1 MTQYVKNPIMPGF
14 YPDPSIVAV
23 GEDYY
28 LVNSTFAYFPG
39 LPVLHSRDL
48 VHWEQIG
55 NVMDRESQLPLSHAG
70 HSQGL
75 FAPTIRY
82 HEGTFYVI
90 CTNVSYGGNYVV
102 TAENPEGPWSEPHYL
117 EGADGIDPSLF
128 FDTDGKCY
136 YIGTHPNPEGCR
148 YDGDWYIWV
157 QELDLD
163 SWKLVGEHKN
173 VWNGAMRGV
182 HWPEGPH
189 LYKKGE
195 YYYILHA
202 EGGTGPEHA
211 VSVCRSRDIWGPYE
225 NCFCNPILTH
235 RHLGQAYPVKYVG
248 HADLVET
255 PAGEWY
261 MTMLAVRPL
270 EGYTTMGRE
279 TFLAKVTW
287 ENDWPVVNVG
297 IGRLTEEVEVS
308 LPQWL
313 PQQDPNSYTRR
324 SGGRNALPGSDRN
337 YDFTQMEAL
346 GDEFLYLRNPELSH
360 YILEAG
366 KGLCLTATSA
376 TLKEQ
381 DSPSYVGIRQQHH
394 AFRMET
400 TVSLKPQSC
409 TDDSSSAVGSGCRAG
424 LALLQSNEYHLRLE
438 ASAECLEVIL
448 CQKGQDT
455 IAGSVMLPALLS
467 ETEVKLYLQVDGLY
481 AAAGCIRDGRDIPVA
496 ENLDIRSLS
505 TEVAGGFV
513 GCTVGMYATGI
524 YAAKIPAAAE
534 NTAENCKVLFTDLSY
549 RHVEK

>member
-1 MTQYVKNPIMPGF
+1 MAQYAMNPIMPGF
-14 YPDPSIVAV
+14 YPDPSICAV

-55 NVMDRESQLPLSHAG
+55 NVMERASQLPLSHAG

-82 HEGTFYVI
+82 HGGTFYVI
-90 CTNVSYGGNYVV
+90 CTNVSHGGNYVV
-102 TAENPEGPWSEPHYL
+102 TAESPEGPWSEPHYL

-128 FDTDGKCY
+128 FDEDGKCY

-148 YDGDWYIWV
+148 YDGDWYIWIR
-157 QELDLD
+157 ELDVKT
-163 SWKLVGEHKN
+163 WKLVGEHKN
-173 VWNGAMRGV
+173 VWNGALRGV

-189 LYKKGE
+189 LYKKDG

-225 NCFCNPILTH
+225 NNFCNPILTH
-235 RHLGQAYPVKYVG
+235 RHLGWAYPIKYVG
-248 HADLVET
+248 HGDLIET

-287 ENDWPVVNVG
+287 ENNWPVVNAGV
-297 IGRLTEEVEVS
+297 GRLEEKVEIS

-313 PQQDPNSYTRR
+313 PEQDPESYTSR
-324 SGGRNALPGSDRN
+324 SAGKNAVPGSDRQ
-337 YDFTQMEAL
+337 YDFTRIQTL
-346 GDEFLYLRNPELSH
+346 GDEFLYLRNPDFSH
-360 YILEAG
+360 YTLESG
-366 KGLCLTATSA
+366 KGLYLAATSV
-376 TLKEQ
+376 TLKEK
-381 DSPSYVGIRQQHH
+381 DSPTYLGIRQQHH
-394 AFRMET
+394 AFRTEAT
-400 TVSLKPQSC
+400 LAAAQLPE
-409 TDDSSSAVGSGCRAG
+409 GCHAG
-424 LALLQSNEYHLRLE
+424 MALLQSNTYHLRLE
-438 ASAECLEVIL
+438 AEQNRLTAIL
-448 CQKGQDT
+448 CQNGEDT
-455 IAGSVMLPALLS
+455 IAGSIELPAEQEQNLQ
-467 ETEVKLYLQVDGLY
+467 LYLQVSGLT
-481 AAAGCIRDGRDIPVA
+481 ATAGYKAQGQDIPVA
-496 ENLDIRSLS
+496 QIDIRSLS

-513 GCTVGMYATGI
+513 GCTVGLYATTEDSTQCR
-524 YAAKIPAAAE
+524 A
-534 NTAENCKVLFTDLSY
+534 LFTDFSY
-549 RHVEK
+549 RQG

>member
-14 YPDPSIVAV
+14 YPDPSICAV

-39 LPVLHSRDL
+39 LPVLHSKDL

-55 NVMDRESQLPLSHAG
+55 NVMDRASQLPLAHAG

-82 HEGTFYVI
+82 HAGTFYVI
-90 CTNVSYGGNYVV
+90 CTNVSHGGNYVV

-117 EGADGIDPSLF
+117 EGAGGIDPSLF

-136 YIGTHPNPEGCR
+136 YIGTHPNPKGCR
-148 YDGDWYIWV
+148 YDGDWYIWI
-157 QELDLD
+157 QELDLTT
-163 SWKLVGEHKN
+163 WKLTGEPKD

-189 LYKKGE
+189 LYRIGE

-225 NCFCNPILTH
+225 NNFCNPILTH
-235 RHLGQAYPVKYVG
+235 RHLGQAYPIKYVG
-248 HADLVET
+248 HGDLFET

-297 IGRLTEEVEVS
+297 EGQLTDQVEVS
-308 LPQWL
+308 LPEWR
-313 PQQDPNSYTRR
+313 PEQDPHSYT
-324 SGGRNALPGSDRN
+324 SRNKGQNAAPGSDRH
-337 YDFTQMEAL
+337 YDFAGMEAL
-346 GDEFLYLRNPELSH
+346 GDEFLYLRNPDLSR
-360 YILEAG
+360 YVLESG
-366 KGLCLTATSA
+366 KGLYLTSTSV

-381 DSPSYVGIRQQHH
+381 ESPSFVGIRQQHH
-394 AFRMET
+394 AFRVEA
-400 TVSLKPQSC
+400 SLILEKGQERE
-409 TDDSSSAVGSGCRAG
+409 DGCSAG
-424 LALLQSNEYHLRLE
+424 LVLLQSNSYHMRLE
-438 ASAECLEVIL
+438 VGQGKLQAVL
-448 CQKGQDT
+448 CQKGEDT
-455 IAGSVMLPALLS
+455 VVGSVPLAAVQQG
-467 ETEVKLYLQVDGLY
+467 EAVTLYLQIEGLRATVGY
-481 AAAGCIRDGRDIPVA
+481 TCGNADFPVA
-496 ENLDIRSLS
+496 ENVDIRSLS

-513 GCTVGMYATGI
+513 GCTAGI
-524 YAAKIPAAAE
+524 YAVNAE
-534 NTAENCKVLFTDLSY
+534 GVKESRVLFTGLSY
-549 RHVEK
+549 RHMEL